1 VEEELEAMDIFEF
14 LLGKEAGKIKH
25 LGN

>member
-25 LGN
+25 LWN